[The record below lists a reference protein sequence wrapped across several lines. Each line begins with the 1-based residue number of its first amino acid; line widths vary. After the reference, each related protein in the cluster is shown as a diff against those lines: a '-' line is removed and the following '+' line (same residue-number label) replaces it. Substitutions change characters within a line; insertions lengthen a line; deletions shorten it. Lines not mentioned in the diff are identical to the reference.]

1 MESIRKWFYKPK
13 RDDPSLLAQFFY
25 ADEALNLVAAEL
37 DSFDGRKDPER
48 CTALVNHLRQCQ
60 DKVLTICN
68 RIMDDVIPTERANR
82 DFRVKFPD
90 DVMQENLAGQ
100 LWFGAECLAAGS
112 SIMNREGE
120 SSAMRPLA
128 KALTKALENVRNLL
142 REQCLRGNT
151 SNISGTNEVF
161 GERLQEALKIFDRLF
176 AEFELCYVSA
186 MVPVKS
192 TKEYELQQLVV
203 VLFSETLQ
211 RALKMKLLTQEMV
224 DDYDPA
230 LMFTIPRLAIV
241 SGLLIFPDGP
251 LCLDRTPADMSEM
264 FRPFRTL
271 LHKIREL
278 LWTLNNKELFTLE
291 KLMCSSEEPC
301 DFRSSGQS
309 VEIHE
314 AAELIGTTTAAPSYP
329 TVPDLDDFV
338 TRFYIDY
345 PSCKQFV
352 TDFYVSASSR
362 NTEGETQD
370 SHNNAVNENISNI
383 PRSEDEANVI
393 DSEVVP
399 SWESTEESE
408 DETEY
413 IGETS
418 ECETVVTGMYN
429 EAEENVSSV
438 ESDSKTSVSLPED
451 IPAECNHI
459 GLRESLVFGEHVNTD
474 QQSAS
479 LSSSSSCAS
488 HLDFQAQAFES
499 ARLTTS
505 TSESEYSESC
515 SLLPYSDTIKIPT
528 PSASGFLLANQVGHE
543 SMLASMERI
552 TSPRIPDLSPGAG
565 GSLPDGDSREA
576 LSVATATLST
586 LLLSTPNVSP
596 VCDVSHNAEEDSSIQ
611 SPLDSGVGT
620 VVSCSDTGS
629 ISDRSPDTA
638 SAPTLISGGIKANDN
653 SSTSHI
659 STQTCCDNSH
669 NSQQQWQVE
678 TVPCTCTLS
687 DRPATSGNFSRCLN
701 ELQYCADSCSRNCVK
716 TGGGSCQNTDVDRC
730 CMTLVRTHNNGICDN
745 ALGDGGEN
753 VLTCNDCLLPVEA
766 EDLDRQD
773 LMSFDVETFKV
784 LSDRGEGLTNLT
796 SCSGNEHDGVT
807 CDETAARNF
816 SQGSSSF
823 WNSRQTSVLL
833 PHNADDLSYGAV
845 NVSHAAS
852 YKSDVP
858 QDFEENACDANGGE
872 IFERTVG
879 HCNDVPETA
888 LQLNGSHKDIVMSY
902 GGHEQ
907 NKSLPCI
914 MVKMEEDQDKSEGEK
929 WFGVANGDGQYSL
942 CSSNNADGDQ
952 SQMSDCLLNYA
963 DNWEHLM
970 AKQQNE
976 VLHSSLGC
984 STQVTSHLEQKIA
997 ENGRVKGNRKVFL
1010 QGSSS
1015 RNVASSFSAPS
1026 DTNCQAG
1033 GSTLAIVP
1041 SQNGRS
1047 LDVPLA
1053 SSFSSTSSSCQ
1064 SSVTVSSDSCSMSSD
1079 TSSFNSECQDDE
1091 EIALAMQAAEIA
1103 NRNEA
1108 RAKFRSSED
1117 LVHRL
1122 FVCIAGVADQLQTN
1136 FAGDLRHILKC
1147 VFLMSASSSISTEE
1161 QDLEESPVTTVSVE
1175 PESPSSPSG
1184 DNDFSR
1190 PVESAEEALLTGWET
1205 PASPVEVES
1214 PPPWIPDDMAPRCMS
1229 CEAVFT
1235 VVRRRHHCRNCGKVF
1250 CARCSSNSV
1259 PLPRYGHVKPVRVC
1273 NRCFLYQVTPFTLE
1287 ELATRS

>member
-1 MESIRKWFYKPK
+1 
-13 RDDPSLLAQFFY
+13 
-25 ADEALNLVAAEL
+25 
-37 DSFDGRKDPER
+37 
-48 CTALVNHLRQCQ
+48 
-60 DKVLTICN
+60 
-68 RIMDDVIPTERANR
+68 MDDVIPTERANR

-151 SNISGTNEVF
+151 SNLALKPNLASGINEVI

-211 RALKMKLLTQEMV
+211 RALKMNLLTEEMV

-241 SGLLIFPDGP
+241 SGLLIFPEGP

-278 LWTLNNKELFTLE
+278 LWTLNSKELFTLE
-291 KLMCSSEEPC
+291 KFLCSSEEPI
-301 DFRSSGQS
+301 DFRSSGHS
-309 VEIHE
+309 VEIDE
-314 AAELIGTTTAAPSYP
+314 AAESVGTANAAPSYP

-352 TDFYVSASSR
+352 TDFYASTSSR
-362 NTEGETQD
+362 NVGEIQD
-370 SHNNAVNENISNI
+370 PLNNGVNENISRIELCASVTNI
-383 PRSEDEANVI
+383 FRTEEEAKVC

-413 IGETS
+413 VGETS
-418 ECETVVTGMYN
+418 ECETVVTGAY
-429 EAEENVSSV
+429 ESEEITSSV
-438 ESDSKTSVSLPED
+438 ENDGNTLTSLPED
-451 IPAECNHI
+451 FPTEYSNPEL
-459 GLRESLVFGEHVNTD
+459 GENLVLGERLSTG
-474 QQSAS
+474 QQSA
-479 LSSSSSCAS
+479 SSSSSCAS
-488 HLDFQAQAFES
+488 NLDFQMKTYES
-499 ARLTTS
+499 ARLTAT
-505 TSESEYSESC
+505 TVESQYSDSC
-515 SLLPYSDTIKIPT
+515 SHLPYSDTIKIPT
-528 PSASGFLLANQVGHE
+528 PSVCGFLLANQVGHE
-543 SMLASMERI
+543 SMLAHMERI
-552 TSPRIPDLSPGAG
+552 TSPRMPDLSPGAG

-586 LLLSTPNVSP
+586 LLLSSPNVSP
-596 VCDVSHNAEEDSSIQ
+596 VGDVSNDIEEDSSIQ

-620 VVSCSDTGS
+620 VVSYSDTGS
-629 ISDRSPDTA
+629 FSDRSPDTA
-638 SAPTLISGGIKANDN
+638 SAPSLISSETKMTEN
-653 SSTSHI
+653 SCTA
-659 STQTCCDNSH
+659 QTCCNNAH
-669 NSQQQWQVE
+669 KCQQQWQVE
-678 TVPCTCTLS
+678 TIPCSCTLS
-687 DRPATSGNFSRCLN
+687 DRPAVSSNPSRCVN
-701 ELQYCADSCSRNCVK
+701 ELQNCSAESYSSVSTN
-716 TGGGSCQNTDVDRC
+716 TGGGSCQDFDVDGC
-730 CMTLVRTHNNGICDN
+730 FITVVR
-745 ALGDGGEN
+745 
-753 VLTCNDCLLPVEA
+753 TCNDDICDTTVVDSGENIVAFQDCFLTIEA
-766 EDLDRQD
+766 DNVDKEDLI
-773 LMSFDVETFKV
+773 SSDVGSFKV
-784 LSDRGEGLTNLT
+784 LSDGDKEFANFT
-796 SCSGNEHDGVT
+796 SCSESKRDRVFCNET
-807 CDETAARNF
+807 TTRNF
-816 SQGSSSF
+816 SPTSSSF
-823 WNSRQTSVLL
+823 QNNSQETNVLMS
-833 PHNADDLSYGAV
+833 HNVGNFSYGAA
-845 NVSHAAS
+845 NVSNAAS
-852 YKSDVP
+852 CNIDIP
-858 QDFEENACDANGGE
+858 QEFEENTDDPNGGE
-872 IFERTVG
+872 IYKRTVG
-879 HCNDVPETA
+879 LINDVPVTTF
-888 LQLNGSHKDIVMSY
+888 QLNGSNKDMVVTSS
-902 GGHEQ
+902 GRHEQ
-907 NKSLPCI
+907 NKTLPCI
-914 MVKMEEDQDKSEGEK
+914 VVKVDGEQDKGGSEK
-929 WFGVANGDGQYSL
+929 WFGVANGECQCSL
-942 CSSNNADGDQ
+942 CSINNHDGAQ
-952 SQMSDCLLNYA
+952 SQTSDCLLNSA
-963 DNWEHLM
+963 GNWEHRM
-970 AKQQNE
+970 IKQQSE
-976 VLHSSLGC
+976 VHDSGLEC
-984 STQVTSHLEQKIA
+984 ATQISSHLAQKTA
-997 ENGRVKGNRKVFL
+997 EIGRIVGNRNVFL
-1010 QGSSS
+1010 QTSSS
-1015 RNVASSFSAPS
+1015 QNVAS
-1026 DTNCQAG
+1026 DTNNQPG
-1033 GSTLAIVP
+1033 GSTLAVIP
-1041 SQNGRS
+1041 SQSGRS

-1147 VFLMSASSSISTEE
+1147 VFLMNASSSISTEE
-1161 QDLEESPVTTVSVE
+1161 QDSEEGPVTAVSVE
-1175 PESPSSPSG
+1175 QESLSSPSG
-1184 DNDFSR
+1184 YNDFSR
-1190 PVESAEEALLTGWET
+1190 PVENAEEALSTGWES
-1205 PASPVEVES
+1205 PASPMEVES

-1259 PLPRYGHVKPVRVC
+1259 PLPRYGHEKPVRVC